1 MKKMLIFLGVML
13 ISTGISIAETNFTPL
28 NFDNTNAIKAPAT
41 TTSKT
46 VSGVEAKGTDLLD
59 PAQITGGTKMQNS
72 ILQMDNAQIEIRN
85 NLLNYKTKY
94 TEIDNRYESAKAER
108 KAMKKQIK
116 QAEKQIKNIDKAKK
130 NIRKNFERRANL

>member
-1 MKKMLIFLGVML
+1 MLL
-13 ISTGISIAETNFTPL
+13 ISTGISIAETSFTPL

-41 TTSKT
+41 TTSTT

-94 TEIDNRYESAKAER
+94 TEIDNRYETTKAER

-116 QAEKQIKNIDKAKK
+116 QAERQIKNIDRAKK
-130 NIRKNFERRANL
+130 NIRKNFERRANI